1 MRNLILLLG
10 LVLTPVN
17 ALANESQIQLKPGA
31 NMGLVASNCAVC
43 HSTDYIQMNSVFL
56 DRKGWEGEVNKM
68 VNVMHAPINK
78 DDIPKIVD
86 YLVKYYGTGN

>member
-1 MRNLILLLG
+1 MRNLILFLSLA
-10 LVLTPVN
+10 LTT
-17 ALANESQIQLKPGA
+17 ASTWADESQIQLKPGA
-31 NMGLVASNCAVC
+31 NMGLVANNCAVC

-68 VNVMHAPINK
+68 VNVMHAPINR

>member
-86 YLVKYYGTGN
+86 YLVRYYGTGN

>member
-1 MRNLILLLG
+1 MKKYLFLSL
-10 LVLTPVN
+10 
-17 ALANESQIQLKPGA
+17 ALAASAAFADESQIHLKEGP
-31 NMGLVASNCAVC
+31 NRDLVASNCAVC

-56 DRKGWEGEVNKM
+56 DRKGWEAEVNKM

-86 YLVKYYGTGN
+86 YLAKNYGK

>member
-1 MRNLILLLG
+1 MKKYLFLS
-10 LVLTPVN
+10 LVLVTS
-17 ALANESQIQLKPGA
+17 AAFADESQIKLKEGSDRD
-31 NMGLVASNCAVC
+31 LVASNCAVC

-56 DRKGWEGEVNKM
+56 DRKGWEAEVNKM

-86 YLVKYYGTGN
+86 YLAKNYGK